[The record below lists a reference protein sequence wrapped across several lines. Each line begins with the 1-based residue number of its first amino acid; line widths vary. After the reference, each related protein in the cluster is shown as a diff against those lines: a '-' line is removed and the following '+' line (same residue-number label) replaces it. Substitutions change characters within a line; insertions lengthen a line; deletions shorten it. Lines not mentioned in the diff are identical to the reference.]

1 MKILVTG
8 ASGFLG
14 GRLCEELANQKLDY
28 VPVYRKNQPK
38 IQHSLFIHSLNA
50 QTDWS
55 NNFTN
60 VDYVIHCAARVHVM
74 NELESDPLALF
85 REVNVDGTL
94 NLARQAAANG
104 VKRFIFISSIKVNG
118 NSTLLNEPFRPEDKA
133 EPQDPY
139 GISKAEA
146 EYGLREIEK
155 DTEMEVVIIRPPLVY
170 GPGVKANFAAIM
182 KLTSLGIPLPFGS
195 ITKNKRSMVYI
206 DNLVDLIITCVF
218 HPKAA
223 GETFLVSDN
232 DDLSTAR
239 MIKTLSFS
247 LGKKGWMLPI
257 PVKLFENLGR
267 LSGKSEIIERL
278 CGSLQVDISKTIQL
292 LNWQP
297 PTSVKDAFIETT
309 SQFMFNNK
317 NK

>member
-104 VKRFIFISSIKVNG
+104 VKVAVVEERYLGGTCVNVG
-118 NSTLLNEPFRPEDKA
+118 CVPSKNLIRAA
-133 EPQDPY
+133 ETVYHAKHSNFP
-139 GISKAEA
+139 GIQPLGAE
-146 EYGLREIEK
+146 I
-155 DTEMEVVIIRPPLVY
+155 
-170 GPGVKANFAAIM
+170 NFAQVIQD
-182 KLTSLGIPLPFGS
+182 KKTCRI
-195 ITKNKRSMVYI
+195 
-206 DNLVDLIITCVF
+206 NL
-218 HPKAA
+218 A
-223 GETFLVSDN
+223 
-232 DDLSTAR
+232 
-239 MIKTLSFS
+239 
-247 LGKKGWMLPI
+247 
-257 PVKLFENLGR
+257 
-267 LSGKSEIIERL
+267 
-278 CGSLQVDISKTIQL
+278 
-292 LNWQP
+292 
-297 PTSVKDAFIETT
+297 
-309 SQFMFNNK
+309 
-317 NK
+317 